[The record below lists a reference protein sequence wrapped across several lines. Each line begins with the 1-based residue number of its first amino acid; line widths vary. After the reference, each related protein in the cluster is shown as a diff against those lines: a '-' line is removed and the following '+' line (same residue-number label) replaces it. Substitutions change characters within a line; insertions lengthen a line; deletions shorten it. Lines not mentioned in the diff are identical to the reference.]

1 MKRVSIDEK
10 CRVPVVPA
18 FGKRR
23 VNSFAK
29 STSKIVY
36 EDNCHNVKIP
46 GRGENDG
53 HMQS

>member
-10 CRVPVVPA
+10 CWVPVSAA

-29 STSKIVY
+29 SNSKIIY
-36 EDNCHNVKIP
+36 ENNSHHIVFP
-46 GRGENDG
+46 GKDDSGYG
-53 HMQS
+53 